1 MLLVW
6 CVFSSIRD
14 RLGSVWWSVI
24 VRLQSLISRH
34 WTKFHG
40 SVAQWCSKSYGSFG
54 NLEFSLWWPGNL
66 SIYCIMILWWYML
79 LYVYLYKEELSSS
92 DIWWQVKTDL
102 RLCHSYNHKA
112 GHSQYSTFSHGY
124 SMTSKTSLA
133 DVLYVNLTVNVI
145 WSLTFLKPHN
155 TLTTQ
160 VTLTNGCTVL
170 LLPWNLRERAAQVLQ
185 DLGPPKRLSWNASH
199 NTMYSRALPI
209 AYSTHSIQ
217 SRCNACGD
225 NPHWRRLSVWLWQ
238 KLAGQ

>member
-66 SIYCIMILWWYML
+66 SIYCMMILWWYML

-133 DVLYVNLTVNVI
+133 DVAWMYCTWTWLWMSFSPWRFWNLTTHLQHKSRWRMVAQSSCCHETFESEQLKYFKI
-145 WSLTFLKPHN
+145 WDRRKDWVEMHL
-155 TLTTQ
+155 
-160 VTLTNGCTVL
+160 
-170 LLPWNLRERAAQVLQ
+170 
-185 DLGPPKRLSWNASH
+185 
-199 NTMYSRALPI
+199 I
-209 AYSTHSIQ
+209 I
-217 SRCNACGD
+217 RC
-225 NPHWRRLSVWLWQ
+225 R
-238 KLAGQ
+238 